1 MTNQIIL
8 SIPLNEFEAIQK
20 EWIRDVLNE
29 NNQKEIV
36 SKECELPELS
46 TPTQTAKYL
55 GISKVTLWK
64 YTKAG
69 KLQSYHLSGQIR
81 YKRDEVLKAV
91 QEVKNLKCK
100 KK

>member
-1 MTNQIIL
+1 MSDVIFSQISLQDLKNVFSEIVRNEIL
-8 SIPLNEFEAIQK
+8 KLNESSLVK
-20 EWIRDVLNE
+20 TD
-29 NNQKEIV
+29 
-36 SKECELPELS
+36 LPELLS
-46 TPTQTAKYL
+46 RRQTSEFL

-100 KK
+100 KND